1 MIVLAIIAGL
11 TAMVWPNL
19 SRSLADRAVLQ
30 AAQDLRGRL
39 VECRRQAELSGEI
52 ILVRFQAGSGE
63 FAWGPW
69 EAMGMDEL
77 EVEVEGKGLR
87 WERLAEG
94 IELVA
99 PRPEFEQWTLPIFPD
114 GRVATDVLLLRDTA
128 SGAMASITHDP
139 VTGMMKSARYV
150 ATSEGSFPEGPLSE
164 SVSDGVAETSI
175 RERMP

>member
-52 ILVRFQAGSGE
+52 ILVRFQAGSAE

-69 EAMGMDEL
+69 EAMGVDEG
-77 EVEVEGKGLR
+77 EVKGKGLR

-99 PRPEFEQWTLPIFPD
+99 PQPELEQWTLPIFPD
-114 GRVATDVLLLRDTA
+114 GRLAADVLLLRDTA

-139 VTGMMKSARYV
+139 VTGMMKSERYV

-164 SVSDGVAETSI
+164 SVSDGVAETST